1 MSDTIAAI
9 STPAGESA
17 IASVRLSGPECA
29 EIARAVFGAP
39 EIPARRVNYGLYRD
53 LSGAAVD
60 DAVFCL
66 YMAPA
71 SYTGEDMLEIFP
83 HGNPFI
89 LRKILEDLSRRGAR
103 LAEPGEFTRR
113 AFLNDKMDLSQAEAV
128 ARVIGARS
136 DAALSA
142 ARRQLGGEIGRR
154 IGELSSRVL
163 DMKALV
169 EAYIDFP
176 DEDLPAEDT
185 ARLAA
190 EAEAVCGEMS
200 RLADTSKCDALLHDG
215 VKVAIAGAPNAGKS
229 SLMNALLGRNRAI
242 VSPCAGTTR
251 DFIDDRI
258 MLGEFSAV
266 LTDTAGLRSGGGEI
280 ENEGMRRACEKV
292 AECDLC
298 LLVADSAAGVPELSE
313 GVFADGKKCILVLNK
328 CDLPDSAPERFSQ
341 MAEGIETVKVSCA
354 TLAGIGELKDKM
366 RDFIR
371 SRLSASALDDV
382 TVGARHAEALGR
394 AVASLGGARDKIV
407 SSAPAELAASDLSEA
422 LSALGEIVG
431 KTDCEDVLD
440 RIFSKF
446 CIGK

>member
-29 EIARAVFGAP
+29 EIARAVFGAA

-53 LSGAAVD
+53 LSGASVD

-66 YMAPA
+66 YRAPA
-71 SYTGEDMLEIFP
+71 SYTGEDMFEIFP

-242 VSPCAGTTR
+242 VSPSAGTTR

-280 ENEGMRRACEKV
+280 ENEGMRRACEK
-292 AECDLC
+292 AA
-298 LLVADSAAGVPELSE
+298 ADVPELPE
-313 GVFADGKKCILVLNK
+313 GIFADGKNCILVLNK
-328 CDLPDSAPERFSQ
+328 CDLPDSAPERFSK

-394 AVASLGGARDKIV
+394 AVASLGWARDKIV

>member
-29 EIARAVFGAP
+29 EIARAVFGAA

-53 LSGAAVD
+53 LSGRVGRRRG
-60 DAVFCL
+60 FL
-66 YMAPA
+66 SLPAPA

-163 DMKALV
+163 DMKALA

-242 VSPCAGTTR
+242 VSPSAGTTR

-266 LTDTAGLRSGGGEI
+266 LTDTAR
-280 ENEGMRRACEKV
+280 
-292 AECDLC
+292 
-298 LLVADSAAGVPELSE
+298 P
-313 GVFADGKKCILVLNK
+313 
-328 CDLPDSAPERFSQ
+328 
-341 MAEGIETVKVSCA
+341 
-354 TLAGIGELKDKM
+354 
-366 RDFIR
+366 
-371 SRLSASALDDV
+371 
-382 TVGARHAEALGR
+382 ALGGR
-394 AVASLGGARDKIV
+394 RN
-407 SSAPAELAASDLSEA
+407 
-422 LSALGEIVG
+422 
-431 KTDCEDVLD
+431 
-440 RIFSKF
+440 
-446 CIGK
+446 

>member
-1 MSDTIAAI
+1 MKDTIAAI

-17 IASVRLSGPECA
+17 IASVRLSGPGCTGL
-29 EIARAVFGAP
+29 ARAVFGAG
-39 EIPARRVNYGLYRD
+39 EIPARRMNYGIYRD
-53 LSGAAVD
+53 LCASAVD
-60 DAVFCL
+60 DAAFCL
-66 YMAPA
+66 YIAPA

-89 LRKILEDLSRRGAR
+89 LRKILEDLARRGAR

-113 AFLNDKMDLSQAEAV
+113 AFLNGKMDLSQAEAV

-176 DEDLPAEDT
+176 DEDLPAEDSG
-185 ARLAA
+185 RLAA
-190 EAEAVCGEMS
+190 EAGAVCAEMA
-200 RLADTSKCDALLHDG
+200 RLADTSRCDALLHDG
-215 VKVAIAGAPNAGKS
+215 MRVAIAGAPNAGKS
-229 SLMNALLGRNRAI
+229 SLMNALLGRSRSI
-242 VSPCAGTTR
+242 VSPAAGTTR

-258 MLGEFSAV
+258 MIGEFSAI
-266 LTDTAGLRSGGGEI
+266 LTDTAGLRPGGGEI

-292 AECDLC
+292 AECDIC
-298 LLVADSAAGVPELSE
+298 LLVLDSAAGVPELPGE
-313 GVFADGKKCILVLNK
+313 ILADRKKCIAVLNK
-328 CDLPDSAPERFSQ
+328 CDLPDSDAERFSGIL
-341 MAEGIETVKVSCA
+341 EGVESVKVSCA
-354 TLAGIGELKDKM
+354 NLEGIDALKGAM
-366 RDFIR
+366 RNFAQ
-371 SRLSASALDDV
+371 SRLSGLGACDV
-382 TVGARHAEALGR
+382 TVGARHAEALRR
-394 AVASLGGARDKIV
+394 AIASLESARGKIA

-431 KTDCEDVLD
+431 RTDCEDVLD

>member
-298 LLVADSAAGVPELSE
+298 LLVADSAAGVPDLPE
-313 GVFADGKKCILVLNK
+313 GIFADGKKCILVLNK

-354 TLAGIGELKDKM
+354 TLAGIGGLKDKM